1 MCSIEKA
8 HLYSYALHL
17 GMYWFYQT
25 NLKCVTT
32 ITTTC
37 AKVYVLT
44 PAIHLITLHAQVIIL
59 YGLYYTIQKSKTTT
73 HCQKKQVTTYITHVS
88 HTINFKIM

>member
-17 GMYWFYQT
+17 GMHWLYQT
-25 NLKCVTT
+25 NLKCVTM

-44 PAIHLITLHAQVIIL
+44 PAIHLITSHAQVIIL
-59 YGLYYTIQKSKTTT
+59 YGLYYTIQKAKQ
-73 HCQKKQVTTYITHVS
+73 HIVKKK
-88 HTINFKIM
+88 TINYLYYTCQSYDKL